1 MWINLNDIWVNSDHV
16 AVVRESGLDSDQT
29 VLFTTGQSA
38 MDSGYL
44 IDMPIED
51 VIEQLQSIAHH
62 ELAAQLLDELESE
75 TKSS

>member
-1 MWINLNDIWVNSDHV
+1 
-16 AVVRESGLDSDQT
+16 
-29 VLFTTGQSA
+29 

-44 IDMPIED
+44 IDMPIDD
-51 VIEQLQSIAHH
+51 VIERLQSIAHH